1 MSTEENE
8 IYQLLKYRPSRYLS
22 AMEIIQGVGPHR
34 DFCQDRNWL
43 LAILRRMEMEGW
55 VEANPEGEYR
65 LKRREEDT
73 TSFKKALANP
83 GTPLGDTEIISLS
96 EMKDGRADAAEF

>member
-1 MSTEENE
+1 MNIEENE
-8 IYQLLKYRPSRYLS
+8 IYQLLKYRPHRYLS
-22 AMEIIQGVGPHR
+22 AVEIIQGVGPHK

-55 VEANPEGEYR
+55 VEANSEGEYR
-65 LKRREEDT
+65 LKLREEDT

-83 GTPLGDTEIISLS
+83 GTPLGDAEIICLNDT
-96 EMKDGRADAAEF
+96 KDKRADAA